1 MKLTMLPIALLY
13 FCAKQ
18 TFVIM
23 KKISILCG
31 VFLLIAGSC
40 SSGMTENVRLTDR
53 MPVEERNTNYVYNQA
68 PLMPSQFIKLPT
80 GSIKPGGWLLTQLQ
94 LQKEGLNGRLGE
106 ISAWLQKKDNAW
118 LKSGGKWGWE
128 EVPYWLRGY
137 AGVAYLL
144 NDRKMLDEAK
154 IWIEGILS
162 SQREDGNF
170 GPYMEVNGSQDFW
183 PNMIALWILQSYYEY
198 SQDTRVI
205 DFMTRYF
212 HFQLTVPD
220 NHFLKSYWE
229 NSRGGDNMWSVV
241 WLYNRTKDPKLL
253 ELAEKI
259 HKNTAD
265 WTKATELPNWHNVNV
280 AQGCREPATYY
291 LFTGDKAMV
300 EASYNVQSLVR
311 RAFGQVPGGMF
322 GADENARLGFFDP
335 RQDTET
341 CGFAEQMASDEIM
354 LLITGDPYWAENCE
368 DIAFNSYPAAIMPDY
383 KSLRYLTA
391 PNMVMS
397 DSENHKPGIDNA
409 GPFLAMNPFSSRCC
423 QHNHG
428 FAWPYYAE
436 HLMFATPDNG
446 AAAVL
451 FSTCETYM
459 KVADGKEITIKE
471 ETDYPFDSRISFTIE
486 TNGEQVNFPFYIR
499 IPRWTRNVTLNVNG
513 QSVRVEPD
521 KGNYLCIDR
530 EWQNGDRVEVNF
542 PMEISY
548 RTWQV
553 NKNSVSVD
561 YGPLTLSLR
570 IAEKYIKKNS
580 TETAIWDSQWQQ
592 GADASQ
598 WPSYEIY
605 PDSPWNYAL
614 QVNSVR
620 LKERRALKPGV
631 NPFTQSDVPLVFEA
645 LGKQVLDWKL
655 DEYRLCGVLPYE
667 NAVKAEVSDTLELI
681 PMGAARLR
689 ISAFP
694 ACE

>member
-1 MKLTMLPIALLY
+1 MKNT
-13 FCAKQ
+13 
-18 TFVIM
+18 
-23 KKISILCG
+23 SILCG
-31 VFLLIAGSC
+31 ALLLLAGAC
-40 SSGMTENVRLTDR
+40 SPE
-53 MPVEERNTNYVYNQA
+53 MPVEIRQTDRIPTAERNVNYATNRE
-68 PLMPSQFIKLPT
+68 PLLPQQFIKLPA

-94 LQKEGLNGRLGE
+94 LQKDGLNGHLGE
-106 ISAWLQKKDNAW
+106 ISAWLQKEDNAW

-137 AGVAYLL
+137 AGLSYLFEDK
-144 NDRKMLDEAK
+144 NMLDEAK
-154 IWIEGILS
+154 IWIEAILN

-170 GPYMEVNGSQDFW
+170 GPYTEVNGSQDFW

-198 SQDTRVI
+198 TGDKRVV

-220 NHFLKSYWE
+220 EHFLKSYWE
-229 NSRGGDNMWSVV
+229 NSRGGDNLWSVV
-241 WLYNRTKDPKLL
+241 WLYNRTGDRKLL

-259 HKNTAD
+259 HRNTAN
-265 WTKATELPNWHNVNV
+265 WCKATELPNWHNVNV

-291 LFTGDKAMV
+291 LFAGDKKLL

-322 GADENARLGFFDP
+322 GADENARIGFFDP
-335 RQDTET
+335 RQGTET

-368 DIAFNSYPAAIMPDY
+368 DIAFNSYPAAFMPDY
-383 KSLRYLTA
+383 KSLRYITA

-436 HLMFATPDNG
+436 HLILATPDNG

-451 FSTCETYM
+451 FNTCDASI
-459 KVADGKEITIKE
+459 KVADGKEIVIRET
-471 ETDYPFDSRISFTIE
+471 TDYPFDTRIGFVME
-486 TNGEQVNFPFYIR
+486 MKDDGVNFSFYIR
-499 IPRWTRNVTLNVNG
+499 IPKWTRNATVKVNG
-513 QSVRVEPD
+513 QDMDED
-521 KGNYLCIDR
+521 LQAGKYLCIDR
-530 EWQNGDRVEVNF
+530 EWKNGDRVEVDF
-542 PMEISY
+542 PMEVSV

-570 IAEKYIKKNS
+570 ITEKYVEKNS
-580 TETAIWDSQWQQ
+580 AETAIWDSQWQQ
-592 GADASQ
+592 GADASR

-605 PDSPWNYAL
+605 PESPWNYAL
-614 QVNSVR
+614 QVGSVK
-620 LKERRALKPGV
+620 LKERRKLQPGR

-645 LGKQVLDWKL
+645 QGRQVPDWKI
-655 DEYRLCGVLPYE
+655 DEYKLCGVLPYE
-667 NAVKAEVSDTLELI
+667 DVAKSDTCETLELI

-694 ACE
+694 TCE

>member
-1 MKLTMLPIALLY
+1 MKNT
-13 FCAKQ
+13 
-18 TFVIM
+18 
-23 KKISILCG
+23 SILCG
-31 VFLLIAGSC
+31 ALLLLAGAC
-40 SSGMTENVRLTDR
+40 SPE
-53 MPVEERNTNYVYNQA
+53 MPVEIRQTDRIPTAERNVNYASNRE
-68 PLMPSQFIKLPT
+68 PLMPQQFIKLPA

-94 LQKEGLNGRLGE
+94 LQKDGLNGHLGE
-106 ISAWLQKKDNAW
+106 ISAWLQKEDNAW

-137 AGVAYLL
+137 AGLSYLFEDK
-144 NDRKMLDEAK
+144 NMLDEAK
-154 IWIEGILS
+154 IWIEAILN

-170 GPYMEVNGSQDFW
+170 GPYTEVNGSQDFW

-198 SQDTRVI
+198 TGDKRVV

-220 NHFLKSYWE
+220 EHFLKSYWE
-229 NSRGGDNMWSVV
+229 NSRGGDNLWSVV
-241 WLYNRTKDPKLL
+241 WLYNRTGDRKLL

-259 HKNTAD
+259 HRNTAN
-265 WTKATELPNWHNVNV
+265 WCKATELPNWHNVNV

-291 LFTGDKAMV
+291 LFAGDKKLL

-322 GADENARLGFFDP
+322 GADENARIGFFDP
-335 RQDTET
+335 RQGTET

-368 DIAFNSYPAAIMPDY
+368 DIAFNSYPAAFMPDY
-383 KSLRYLTA
+383 KSLRYITA

-397 DSENHKPGIDNA
+397 DSKNHKPGIDNA

-436 HLMFATPDNG
+436 HLILATPDNG

-451 FSTCETYM
+451 FNTCDASI
-459 KVADGKEITIKE
+459 KVADGKEIVIRET
-471 ETDYPFDSRISFTIE
+471 TDYPFDTRIGFVME
-486 TNGEQVNFPFYIR
+486 MKDDGVNFPFYIR
-499 IPRWTRNVTLNVNG
+499 IPKWTRNATVKVNG
-513 QSVRVEPD
+513 KDMDEDLQAG
-521 KGNYLCIDR
+521 KYLCIDR
-530 EWQNGDRVEVNF
+530 EWKNGDRVEVDF
-542 PMEISY
+542 PMEVSV

-553 NKNSVSVD
+553 NKNSISVD

-570 IAEKYIKKNS
+570 ITEKYVEKNS
-580 TETAIWDSQWQQ
+580 AETAIWDSQWQQ
-592 GADASQ
+592 GADASR

-605 PDSPWNYAL
+605 PESPWNYAL
-614 QVNSVR
+614 QVGSVK
-620 LKERRALKPGV
+620 LKERRKLQPGR

-645 LGKQVLDWKL
+645 QGRQVPDWKI
-655 DEYRLCGVLPYE
+655 DEYKLCGVLPYE
-667 NAVKAEVSDTLELI
+667 DVAKSDTCETLELI

-694 ACE
+694 TCE

>member
-1 MKLTMLPIALLY
+1 MKNTNM
-13 FCAKQ
+13 
-18 TFVIM
+18 
-23 KKISILCG
+23 LCG
-31 VFLLIAGSC
+31 AFLLLAGAC
-40 SSGMTENVRLTDR
+40 SSGLPNGISMVDR
-53 MPVEERNTNYVYNQA
+53 MPIEEINMNYVNNRE
-68 PLMPSQFIKLPT
+68 PLVAQQFIKLPT
-80 GSIKPGGWLLTQLQ
+80 GSIKPGGWLLIQLQ
-94 LQKEGLNGRLGE
+94 LQKDGLNGHLGE
-106 ISAWLQKKDNAW
+106 ISAWLQKEDNAW
-118 LKSGGKWGWE
+118 LKAGGKWGWE

-137 AGVAYLL
+137 AGVAYLIGDE
-144 NDRKMLDEAK
+144 NMMGEAK
-154 IWIEGILS
+154 IWIEAILN

-170 GPYMEVNGSQDFW
+170 GPYTEVDGSQDFW

-198 SQDTRVI
+198 TNDVRVI

-212 HFQLTVPD
+212 HFQLGVPD
-220 NHFLKSYWE
+220 EHFLKSYWE
-229 NSRGGDNMWSVV
+229 NSRGGDNLWSVV
-241 WLYNRTKDPKLL
+241 WLYNRTGDAKLL

-259 HKNTAD
+259 HRNTAD

-291 LFTGDKAMV
+291 LFTGDKKMM

-322 GADENARLGFFDP
+322 GADENARTGFFDP
-335 RQDTET
+335 RQGTET

-368 DIAFNSYPAAIMPDY
+368 DIAFNSYPAAFMPDY
-383 KSLRYLTA
+383 KSLRYITA

-397 DSENHKPGIDNA
+397 DSDNHKPGIDNA

-436 HLMFATPDNG
+436 HLMLATPDNG

-451 FSTCETYM
+451 FNTCEARI
-459 KVADGKEITIKE
+459 KVADGKEIVIKE
-471 ETDYPFDSRISFTIE
+471 TTDYPFDTRIGFTLE
-486 TNGEQVNFPFYIR
+486 TNDETVAFPFYIR
-499 IPRWTRNVTLNVNG
+499 IPRWTRNASCKVNG
-513 QSVRVEPD
+513 QTVKVDSD
-521 KGNYLCIDR
+521 AGCYLCINR
-530 EWQNGDRVEVNF
+530 EWKNGDSVEVNF

-561 YGPLTLSLR
+561 YGPLSLSLR
-570 IAEKYIKKNS
+570 IAEKYVEKNS
-580 TETAIWDSQWQQ
+580 VETAIWDSQWQQ

-614 QVNSVR
+614 QVESVK
-620 LKERRALKPGV
+620 LKERKELKPGV
-631 NPFTQSDVPLVFEA
+631 NPFTQADVPLVFEA
-645 LGKQVLDWKL
+645 RGRQVPDWKI
-655 DEYRLCGVLPYE
+655 DEYKLCGVLPYE
-667 NAVKAEVSDTLELI
+667 NAVKSDVCETLELI

-694 ACE
+694 TCK

>member
-1 MKLTMLPIALLY
+1 MKNT
-13 FCAKQ
+13 
-18 TFVIM
+18 
-23 KKISILCG
+23 SILCG
-31 VFLLIAGSC
+31 ALLLLAGAC
-40 SSGMTENVRLTDR
+40 SPE
-53 MPVEERNTNYVYNQA
+53 MPVEIRQTDRIPTAERNVNYASNRE
-68 PLMPSQFIKLPT
+68 PLMPQQFIKLPA

-94 LQKEGLNGRLGE
+94 LQKDGLNGHLGE
-106 ISAWLQKKDNAW
+106 ISAWLQKEDNAW

-137 AGVAYLL
+137 AGLSYLFEDK
-144 NDRKMLDEAK
+144 NMLDEAK
-154 IWIEGILS
+154 IWIEAILN

-170 GPYMEVNGSQDFW
+170 GPYTEVNGSQDFW

-198 SQDTRVI
+198 TGDKRVV

-220 NHFLKSYWE
+220 EHFLKSYWE
-229 NSRGGDNMWSVV
+229 NSRGGDNLWSVV
-241 WLYNRTKDPKLL
+241 WLYNRTGDRKLL

-259 HKNTAD
+259 HRNTAN
-265 WTKATELPNWHNVNV
+265 WCKATELPNWHNVNV

-291 LFTGDKAMV
+291 LFAGDKKLL

-322 GADENARLGFFDP
+322 GADENARIGFFDP
-335 RQDTET
+335 RQGTET

-368 DIAFNSYPAAIMPDY
+368 DIAFNSYPAAFMPDY
-383 KSLRYLTA
+383 KSLRYITA

-436 HLMFATPDNG
+436 HLILATPDNG

-451 FSTCETYM
+451 FNTCDARI
-459 KVADGKEITIKE
+459 KVADGKEIVIRET
-471 ETDYPFDSRISFTIE
+471 TDYPFDTRIGFVME
-486 TNGEQVNFPFYIR
+486 MKDDGVNFPFYIR
-499 IPRWTRNVTLNVNG
+499 IPKWTRNATVKVNG
-513 QSVRVEPD
+513 QDMDED
-521 KGNYLCIDR
+521 LQAGKYLCIDR
-530 EWQNGDRVEVNF
+530 EWKNGDRVEVDF
-542 PMEISY
+542 PMEVSV

-570 IAEKYIKKNS
+570 ITEKYVEKNS
-580 TETAIWDSQWQQ
+580 AETAIWDSQWQQ
-592 GADASQ
+592 GADASR

-605 PDSPWNYAL
+605 PESPWNYAL
-614 QVNSVR
+614 QVGSVK
-620 LKERRALKPGV
+620 LKERRKLQPGR
-631 NPFTQSDVPLVFEA
+631 NPFTQSDVLLVFEA
-645 LGKQVLDWKL
+645 QGRQVPDWKI
-655 DEYRLCGVLPYE
+655 DEYKLCGVLPYE
-667 NAVKAEVSDTLELI
+667 DVAKSDTYETLELI

-694 ACE
+694 TCE

>member
-1 MKLTMLPIALLY
+1 MKNT
-13 FCAKQ
+13 
-18 TFVIM
+18 
-23 KKISILCG
+23 SILCG
-31 VFLLIAGSC
+31 ALLLLAGAC
-40 SSGMTENVRLTDR
+40 SPE
-53 MPVEERNTNYVYNQA
+53 MPVEIRQTDRIPTVERNVNYASNRE
-68 PLMPSQFIKLPT
+68 PLMPQQFIKLPA

-94 LQKEGLNGRLGE
+94 LQKDGLNGHLGE
-106 ISAWLQKKDNAW
+106 ISAWLQKEDNAW

-137 AGVAYLL
+137 AGLSYLFEDK
-144 NDRKMLDEAK
+144 NMLDEAK
-154 IWIEGILS
+154 IWIEAILN

-170 GPYMEVNGSQDFW
+170 GPYTEVNGSQDFW

-198 SQDTRVI
+198 TGDKRVV

-220 NHFLKSYWE
+220 EHFLKSYWE
-229 NSRGGDNMWSVV
+229 NSRGGDNLWSVV
-241 WLYNRTKDPKLL
+241 WLYNRTGDRKLL

-259 HKNTAD
+259 HRNTAN
-265 WTKATELPNWHNVNV
+265 WCKATELPNWHNVYV

-291 LFTGDKAMV
+291 LFAGDKKLL

-322 GADENARLGFFDP
+322 GADENARIGFFDP
-335 RQDTET
+335 RQGTET

-368 DIAFNSYPAAIMPDY
+368 DIAFNSYPAAFMPDY
-383 KSLRYLTA
+383 KSLRYITA

-436 HLMFATPDNG
+436 HLILATPDNG

-451 FSTCETYM
+451 FNTCDASI
-459 KVADGKEITIKE
+459 KVADGKEIVIRET
-471 ETDYPFDSRISFTIE
+471 TDYPFDTRIGFVME
-486 TNGEQVNFPFYIR
+486 MKDDGVNFPFYIR
-499 IPRWTRNVTLNVNG
+499 IPKWTRNATVKVNG
-513 QSVRVEPD
+513 KDMDEDLQAG
-521 KGNYLCIDR
+521 KYLCIDR
-530 EWQNGDRVEVNF
+530 EWKNGDRVEVDF
-542 PMEISY
+542 PMEVSV

-570 IAEKYIKKNS
+570 ITEKYVEKNS
-580 TETAIWDSQWQQ
+580 AETAIWDSQWQQ
-592 GADASQ
+592 GADASR

-605 PDSPWNYAL
+605 PESPWNYAL
-614 QVNSVR
+614 QVGSVK
-620 LKERRALKPGV
+620 LKERRKLQPGR

-645 LGKQVLDWKL
+645 QGRQVPDWKI
-655 DEYRLCGVLPYE
+655 DEYKLCGVLPYE
-667 NAVKAEVSDTLELI
+667 DVAKSDTCETLELI

-694 ACE
+694 TCE

>member
-1 MKLTMLPIALLY
+1 MKNT
-13 FCAKQ
+13 
-18 TFVIM
+18 
-23 KKISILCG
+23 SILCG
-31 VFLLIAGSC
+31 ALLLLAGAC
-40 SSGMTENVRLTDR
+40 SPE
-53 MPVEERNTNYVYNQA
+53 MPVEIRQTDRIPTAERNVNYASNRE
-68 PLMPSQFIKLPT
+68 PLMPQQFIKLPV

-94 LQKEGLNGRLGE
+94 LQKDGLNGHLGE
-106 ISAWLQKKDNAW
+106 ISAWLQKEDNAW

-137 AGVAYLL
+137 AGLSYLFEDK
-144 NDRKMLDEAK
+144 NMLDEAK
-154 IWIEGILS
+154 IWIEAILN

-170 GPYMEVNGSQDFW
+170 GPYKEVNGSQDFW

-198 SQDTRVI
+198 TGDKRVV

-220 NHFLKSYWE
+220 EHFLKSYWE
-229 NSRGGDNMWSVV
+229 NSRGGDNLWSVV
-241 WLYNRTKDPKLL
+241 WLYNRTGDRKLL

-259 HKNTAD
+259 HRNTAN
-265 WTKATELPNWHNVNV
+265 WCKATELPNWHNVNV

-291 LFTGDKAMV
+291 LFAGDKKLL

-322 GADENARLGFFDP
+322 GADENARIGFFDP
-335 RQDTET
+335 RQGTET

-368 DIAFNSYPAAIMPDY
+368 DIAFNSYPAAFMPDY
-383 KSLRYLTA
+383 KSLRYITA

-436 HLMFATPDNG
+436 HLILATPDNG

-451 FSTCETYM
+451 FNTCDASI
-459 KVADGKEITIKE
+459 KVADGKEIVIRET
-471 ETDYPFDSRISFTIE
+471 TDYPFDTRIGFVME
-486 TNGEQVNFPFYIR
+486 MKDDGVNFPFYIR
-499 IPRWTRNVTLNVNG
+499 IPKWTRNATVKVNG
-513 QSVRVEPD
+513 QDMDED
-521 KGNYLCIDR
+521 LQAGKYLCIDR
-530 EWQNGDRVEVNF
+530 EWKNGDRVEVDF
-542 PMEISY
+542 PMEVSV

-570 IAEKYIKKNS
+570 ITEKYVEKNS
-580 TETAIWDSQWQQ
+580 AETAIWDSQWQQ
-592 GADASQ
+592 GADASR

-605 PDSPWNYAL
+605 PESPWNYAL
-614 QVNSVR
+614 QVGSVK
-620 LKERRALKPGV
+620 LKERRKLQPGR

-645 LGKQVLDWKL
+645 QGRQVPDWKI
-655 DEYRLCGVLPYE
+655 DEYKLCGVLPYE
-667 NAVKAEVSDTLELI
+667 DVAKSDTCETLELI

-694 ACE
+694 TCE

>member
-1 MKLTMLPIALLY
+1 MKNT
-13 FCAKQ
+13 
-18 TFVIM
+18 
-23 KKISILCG
+23 SILCG
-31 VFLLIAGSC
+31 ALLLLAGAC
-40 SSGMTENVRLTDR
+40 SPE
-53 MPVEERNTNYVYNQA
+53 MPVEIRQTDRIPTAERNVNYASNRE
-68 PLMPSQFIKLPT
+68 PLMPQQFIKLPA

-94 LQKEGLNGRLGE
+94 LQKDGLNGHLGE
-106 ISAWLQKKDNAW
+106 ISAWLQKEDNAW

-137 AGVAYLL
+137 AGLSYLFEDK
-144 NDRKMLDEAK
+144 NMLDEAK
-154 IWIEGILS
+154 IWIEAILN

-170 GPYMEVNGSQDFW
+170 GPYTEVNGSQDFW

-198 SQDTRVI
+198 TGDKRVV

-220 NHFLKSYWE
+220 EHFLKSYWE
-229 NSRGGDNMWSVV
+229 NSRGGDNLWSVV
-241 WLYNRTKDPKLL
+241 WLYNRTGDRKLL

-259 HKNTAD
+259 HRNTAN
-265 WTKATELPNWHNVNV
+265 WCKATELPNWHNVNV

-291 LFTGDKAMV
+291 LFAGDKKLL

-322 GADENARLGFFDP
+322 GADENARIGFFDP
-335 RQDTET
+335 RQGTET

-368 DIAFNSYPAAIMPDY
+368 DIAFNSYPAAFMPDY
-383 KSLRYLTA
+383 KSLRYITA
-391 PNMVMS
+391 SNMVMS

-436 HLMFATPDNG
+436 HLILATPDNG

-451 FSTCETYM
+451 FNTCDASI
-459 KVADGKEITIKE
+459 KVADGKEIVIRET
-471 ETDYPFDSRISFTIE
+471 TDYPFDTRIGFVME
-486 TNGEQVNFPFYIR
+486 MKDDGVNFPFYIR
-499 IPRWTRNVTLNVNG
+499 IPKWTRNATVKVNG
-513 QSVRVEPD
+513 QDMDED
-521 KGNYLCIDR
+521 LQAGKYLCIDR
-530 EWQNGDRVEVNF
+530 EWKNGDRVEVHF
-542 PMEISY
+542 PMEVSV

-570 IAEKYIKKNS
+570 ITEKYVEKNS
-580 TETAIWDSQWQQ
+580 AETAIWDSQWQQ
-592 GADASQ
+592 GAAASR

-605 PDSPWNYAL
+605 PESPWNYAL
-614 QVNSVR
+614 QVGSVK
-620 LKERRALKPGV
+620 LKERRKLQPGR

-645 LGKQVLDWKL
+645 QGRQVPDWKI
-655 DEYRLCGVLPYE
+655 DEYKLCGVLPYE
-667 NAVKAEVSDTLELI
+667 DVAKSDTCETLELI

-694 ACE
+694 TCE

>member
-1 MKLTMLPIALLY
+1 MKNT
-13 FCAKQ
+13 
-18 TFVIM
+18 
-23 KKISILCG
+23 SILCG
-31 VFLLIAGSC
+31 ALLLLAGAC
-40 SSGMTENVRLTDR
+40 SPE
-53 MPVEERNTNYVYNQA
+53 MPVEIRQTDRIPTAERNVNYASNRE
-68 PLMPSQFIKLPT
+68 PLMPQQFIKLPA

-94 LQKEGLNGRLGE
+94 LQKDGLNGHLGE
-106 ISAWLQKKDNAW
+106 ISAWLQKEDNAW

-137 AGVAYLL
+137 AGLSYLFEDK
-144 NDRKMLDEAK
+144 NMLDEAK
-154 IWIEGILS
+154 IWIEAILN

-170 GPYMEVNGSQDFW
+170 GPYTEVNGSQDFW

-198 SQDTRVI
+198 TGDKRVV

-220 NHFLKSYWE
+220 EHFLKSYWE
-229 NSRGGDNMWSVV
+229 NSRGGDNLWSVV
-241 WLYNRTKDPKLL
+241 WLYNRTGDRKLL

-259 HKNTAD
+259 HRNTAN
-265 WTKATELPNWHNVNV
+265 WCKATELPNWHNVNV

-291 LFTGDKAMV
+291 LFAGDKKLL

-322 GADENARLGFFDP
+322 GADENARIGFFDP
-335 RQDTET
+335 RQGTET

-368 DIAFNSYPAAIMPDY
+368 DIAFNSYPAAFMPDY
-383 KSLRYLTA
+383 KSLRYITA

-436 HLMFATPDNG
+436 HLILATPDNG

-451 FSTCETYM
+451 FNTCDASI
-459 KVADGKEITIKE
+459 KVADGKEIVIRET
-471 ETDYPFDSRISFTIE
+471 TDYPFDTRIGFVME
-486 TNGEQVNFPFYIR
+486 MKDDGVNFPFYIR
-499 IPRWTRNVTLNVNG
+499 IPKWTRNATVKVNG
-513 QSVRVEPD
+513 QDMDED
-521 KGNYLCIDR
+521 LQAGKYLCIDR
-530 EWQNGDRVEVNF
+530 EWKNGDRVEVDF
-542 PMEISY
+542 PMEVSV

-570 IAEKYIKKNS
+570 ITEKYVEKNS
-580 TETAIWDSQWQQ
+580 AETAIWDSQWQQ
-592 GADASQ
+592 GADASR

-605 PDSPWNYAL
+605 PESPWNYAL
-614 QVNSVR
+614 QVGSVK
-620 LKERRALKPGV
+620 LKERRKLQPGR
-631 NPFTQSDVPLVFEA
+631 NPFTQSEVPLVFEA
-645 LGKQVLDWKL
+645 QGRQVPDWKI
-655 DEYRLCGVLPYE
+655 DEYKLCGVLPYE
-667 NAVKAEVSDTLELI
+667 DVAKSDTCETLELI

-694 ACE
+694 TCE

>member
-1 MKLTMLPIALLY
+1 MKNT
-13 FCAKQ
+13 
-18 TFVIM
+18 
-23 KKISILCG
+23 SILCG
-31 VFLLIAGSC
+31 ALLLLAGAC
-40 SSGMTENVRLTDR
+40 SPE
-53 MPVEERNTNYVYNQA
+53 MPVEIRQTDRIPTAERNVNYASNRE
-68 PLMPSQFIKLPT
+68 PLMPQQFIKLPA

-94 LQKEGLNGRLGE
+94 LQKDGLNGHLGE
-106 ISAWLQKKDNAW
+106 ISAWLQKEDNAW

-137 AGVAYLL
+137 AGLSYLFEDK
-144 NDRKMLDEAK
+144 NMLDEAK
-154 IWIEGILS
+154 IWIEAILN

-170 GPYMEVNGSQDFW
+170 GPYTEVNGSQDFW

-198 SQDTRVI
+198 TGDKRVV

-220 NHFLKSYWE
+220 EHFLKSYWE
-229 NSRGGDNMWSVV
+229 NSRGGDNLWSVV
-241 WLYNRTKDPKLL
+241 WLYNRTGDRKLL

-259 HKNTAD
+259 HRNTAN
-265 WTKATELPNWHNVNV
+265 WCKATELPNWHNVNV

-291 LFTGDKAMV
+291 LFAGDKKLL

-322 GADENARLGFFDP
+322 GADENARIGFFDP
-335 RQDTET
+335 RQGTET

-368 DIAFNSYPAAIMPDY
+368 DIAFNSYPAAFMPDY
-383 KSLRYLTA
+383 KSLRYITA
-391 PNMVMS
+391 SNMVMS

-436 HLMFATPDNG
+436 HLILATPDNG

-451 FSTCETYM
+451 FNTCDASI
-459 KVADGKEITIKE
+459 KVADGKEIVIRET
-471 ETDYPFDSRISFTIE
+471 TDYPFDTRIGFVME
-486 TNGEQVNFPFYIR
+486 MKDDGVNFPFYIR
-499 IPRWTRNVTLNVNG
+499 IPKWTRNATVKVNG
-513 QSVRVEPD
+513 QDMDED
-521 KGNYLCIDR
+521 LQAGKYLCIDL
-530 EWQNGDRVEVNF
+530 EWKNGDRVEVHF
-542 PMEISY
+542 PMEVSV

-570 IAEKYIKKNS
+570 ITEKYVEKNS
-580 TETAIWDSQWQQ
+580 AETAIWDSQWQQ
-592 GADASQ
+592 GADASR

-605 PDSPWNYAL
+605 PESPWNYAL
-614 QVNSVR
+614 QVGSVK
-620 LKERRALKPGV
+620 LKERRKLQPGR

-645 LGKQVLDWKL
+645 QGRQVPDWKIG
-655 DEYRLCGVLPYE
+655 EYKLCGVLPYE
-667 NAVKAEVSDTLELI
+667 DVAKSDTCETLELI

-694 ACE
+694 TCE

>member
-1 MKLTMLPIALLY
+1 MKNT
-13 FCAKQ
+13 
-18 TFVIM
+18 
-23 KKISILCG
+23 SILCG
-31 VFLLIAGSC
+31 ALLLLAGAC
-40 SSGMTENVRLTDR
+40 SPE
-53 MPVEERNTNYVYNQA
+53 MPVEIRQTDRIPTVERNVNYASNRE
-68 PLMPSQFIKLPT
+68 PLMPQQFIKLPA

-94 LQKEGLNGRLGE
+94 LQKDGLNGHLGE
-106 ISAWLQKKDNAW
+106 ISAWLQKEDNAW

-137 AGVAYLL
+137 AGLSYLFEDK
-144 NDRKMLDEAK
+144 NMLDEAK
-154 IWIEGILS
+154 IWIEAILN

-170 GPYMEVNGSQDFW
+170 GPYTEVNGSQDFW

-198 SQDTRVI
+198 TGDKRVV

-220 NHFLKSYWE
+220 EHFLKSYWE
-229 NSRGGDNMWSVV
+229 NSRGGDNLWSVV
-241 WLYNRTKDPKLL
+241 WLYNRTGDRKLL

-259 HKNTAD
+259 HRNTAN
-265 WTKATELPNWHNVNV
+265 WCKATELPNWHNVNV

-291 LFTGDKAMV
+291 LFAGDKKLL

-322 GADENARLGFFDP
+322 GADENARIGFFDP
-335 RQDTET
+335 RQGTET

-368 DIAFNSYPAAIMPDY
+368 DIAFNSYPAAFMPDY
-383 KSLRYLTA
+383 KSLRYITA

-436 HLMFATPDNG
+436 HLILATPDNG

-451 FSTCETYM
+451 FNTCDASI
-459 KVADGKEITIKE
+459 KVADGKEIVIRET
-471 ETDYPFDSRISFTIE
+471 TDYPFDTRIGFVME
-486 TNGEQVNFPFYIR
+486 MKDDGVNFPFYIR
-499 IPRWTRNVTLNVNG
+499 IPKWTRNATVKVNG
-513 QSVRVEPD
+513 KDMDEDLQAG
-521 KGNYLCIDR
+521 KYLCIDR
-530 EWQNGDRVEVNF
+530 EWKNGDRVEVDF
-542 PMEISY
+542 PMEVSV

-570 IAEKYIKKNS
+570 ITEKYVEKNS
-580 TETAIWDSQWQQ
+580 AETAIWDSQWQQ
-592 GADASQ
+592 GADASR

-605 PDSPWNYAL
+605 PESPWNYAL
-614 QVNSVR
+614 QVGSVK
-620 LKERRALKPGV
+620 LKERRKLQPGR

-645 LGKQVLDWKL
+645 QGRQVPDWKI
-655 DEYRLCGVLPYE
+655 DEYKLCGVLPYE
-667 NAVKAEVSDTLELI
+667 DVAKSDTCETLKLI

-694 ACE
+694 TCE

>member
-1 MKLTMLPIALLY
+1 MKNT
-13 FCAKQ
+13 
-18 TFVIM
+18 
-23 KKISILCG
+23 SILCG
-31 VFLLIAGSC
+31 ALLLLAGAC
-40 SSGMTENVRLTDR
+40 SPE
-53 MPVEERNTNYVYNQA
+53 MPVEIRQTDRIPTAERNVNYASNRE
-68 PLMPSQFIKLPT
+68 PLMPQQFIKLPA

-94 LQKEGLNGRLGE
+94 LQKDGLNGHLGE
-106 ISAWLQKKDNAW
+106 ISAWLQKEDNAW

-137 AGVAYLL
+137 AGLSYLFEDK
-144 NDRKMLDEAK
+144 NMLDEAK
-154 IWIEGILS
+154 IWIEAILN

-170 GPYMEVNGSQDFW
+170 GPYTEVNGSQDFW

-198 SQDTRVI
+198 TGDKRVV

-220 NHFLKSYWE
+220 ERFLKSYWE
-229 NSRGGDNMWSVV
+229 NSRGGDNLWSVV
-241 WLYNRTKDPKLL
+241 WLYNRTGDRKLL

-259 HKNTAD
+259 HRNTAN
-265 WTKATELPNWHNVNV
+265 WCKATELPNWHNVNV

-291 LFTGDKAMV
+291 LFAGDKKLL

-322 GADENARLGFFDP
+322 GADENARIGFFDP
-335 RQDTET
+335 RQGTET

-368 DIAFNSYPAAIMPDY
+368 DIAFNSYPAAFMPDY
-383 KSLRYLTA
+383 KSLRYITA

-436 HLMFATPDNG
+436 HLILATPDNG

-451 FSTCETYM
+451 FNTCDASI
-459 KVADGKEITIKE
+459 KVADGKEIVIRET
-471 ETDYPFDSRISFTIE
+471 TDYPFDTRIGFVME
-486 TNGEQVNFPFYIR
+486 MKDDGVNFPFYIR
-499 IPRWTRNVTLNVNG
+499 IPKWTRNATVKVNG
-513 QSVRVEPD
+513 KDMDEDLQAG
-521 KGNYLCIDR
+521 KYLCIDR
-530 EWQNGDRVEVNF
+530 EWKNGDRVEVDF
-542 PMEISY
+542 PMEVSV

-570 IAEKYIKKNS
+570 ITEKYVEKNS
-580 TETAIWDSQWQQ
+580 AETAIWDSQWQQ
-592 GADASQ
+592 GADASR

-605 PDSPWNYAL
+605 PESPWNYAL
-614 QVNSVR
+614 QVGSVK
-620 LKERRALKPGV
+620 LKERRKLQPGR

-645 LGKQVLDWKL
+645 QGRQVPDWKI
-655 DEYRLCGVLPYE
+655 DEYKLCGVLPYE
-667 NAVKAEVSDTLELI
+667 DVAKSDTCETLELI

-694 ACE
+694 TCE

>member
-1 MKLTMLPIALLY
+1 MKNT
-13 FCAKQ
+13 
-18 TFVIM
+18 
-23 KKISILCG
+23 SILCG
-31 VFLLIAGSC
+31 ALLLLAGAC
-40 SSGMTENVRLTDR
+40 SPE
-53 MPVEERNTNYVYNQA
+53 MPVEIRQTDRIPTVERNVNYASNRE
-68 PLMPSQFIKLPT
+68 PLMPQQFIKLPA

-94 LQKEGLNGRLGE
+94 LQKDGLNGHLGE
-106 ISAWLQKKDNAW
+106 ISAWLQKEDNAW

-137 AGVAYLL
+137 AGLSYLFEDK
-144 NDRKMLDEAK
+144 NMLDEAK
-154 IWIEGILS
+154 IWIEAILN

-170 GPYMEVNGSQDFW
+170 GPYTEVNGSQDFW

-198 SQDTRVI
+198 TGDKRVV

-220 NHFLKSYWE
+220 EHFLKSYWE
-229 NSRGGDNMWSVV
+229 NSRGGDNLWSVV
-241 WLYNRTKDPKLL
+241 WLYNRTGDRKLL

-259 HKNTAD
+259 HRNTAN
-265 WTKATELPNWHNVNV
+265 WCKATELPNWHNVNV

-291 LFTGDKAMV
+291 LFAGDKKLL

-322 GADENARLGFFDP
+322 GADENARIGFFDP
-335 RQDTET
+335 RQGTET

-368 DIAFNSYPAAIMPDY
+368 DIAFNSYPAAFMPDY
-383 KSLRYLTA
+383 KSLRYITA

-436 HLMFATPDNG
+436 HLILATPDNG

-451 FSTCETYM
+451 FNTCDASI
-459 KVADGKEITIKE
+459 KVADGKEIVIRET
-471 ETDYPFDSRISFTIE
+471 TDYPFDTRIGFVME
-486 TNGEQVNFPFYIR
+486 MKDDGVNFPFYIR
-499 IPRWTRNVTLNVNG
+499 IPKWTRNATVKVNG
-513 QSVRVEPD
+513 KDMDEDLQAG
-521 KGNYLCIDR
+521 KYLCIDR
-530 EWQNGDRVEVNF
+530 EWKNGDRVEVDF
-542 PMEISY
+542 PMEVSV

-570 IAEKYIKKNS
+570 ITEKYVEKNS
-580 TETAIWDSQWQQ
+580 AETAIWDSQWQQ
-592 GADASQ
+592 GADASR

-605 PDSPWNYAL
+605 PESPWNYAL
-614 QVNSVR
+614 QVGSVK
-620 LKERRALKPGV
+620 LKERRKLQPGR

-645 LGKQVLDWKL
+645 QGRQVPDWKI
-655 DEYRLCGVLPYE
+655 DEYKLCGVLPYE
-667 NAVKAEVSDTLELI
+667 DVAKSDTCETLELI

-694 ACE
+694 TCE